1 MAKSDEMYP
10 RRERT
15 GMKRR
20 AFLGTILRT
29 GAAAGLGLH
38 AQAGCS
44 AEGPPWKVG
53 LVRAPGKGRPSKRLR
68 AGAAA
73 SKITPAKGVRLDGTI
88 MRIGP
93 VKEVHDDLYARAL
106 VLDDGRMRVTIVV
119 CDATFIEQVVL
130 DEAKELIRK
139 QAGLPASRVLASAT
153 HSHMAVRALAS
164 IAGDHPPN
172 RKYHKFLA
180 RQIAE
185 AVVRAVKNLAP
196 AQIGWGV
203 APKREFCHN
212 RRWIMKPGTIGPNPF
227 GQRIDK
233 VKMGGRPAKDRVKPA
248 GPIDPDL
255 SILSVQHADGRPL
268 ALLAN
273 YSVHYSG
280 MVRGQVSADY
290 FGAFA
295 ARVEEL
301 LGRDDGREPVV
312 AIMSNGTSG
321 DIGAARTDGGK
332 FEGMRKVGHIVA
344 DTAMTVYAKIQHRDR
359 VPLAMAESRITL
371 GVRRPDKK
379 RIEWAKLVQGGKWNK
394 PAHHWRDVY
403 AHNTLELSKYPQT
416 VSVKLQAIRVG
427 ELGIAACPCETFAE
441 TGLAIKKHSP
451 LKPTFTIELANGF
464 GGYLPPPAQHAL
476 GGYTT
481 WPAESSY
488 LEVQA
493 EPKIRAALLALL
505 TQVAA
510 DRPQEDT
517 R

>member
-1 MAKSDEMYP
+1 MTDSDEVSIQYK
-10 RRERT
+10 RT
-15 GMKRR
+15 GMERR

-29 GAAAGLGLH
+29 GAGAGLGLG
-38 AQAGCS
+38 AQTDCA
-44 AEGPPWKVG
+44 AEDSSRKVG
-53 LVRAPGKGRPSKRLR
+53 LAGAPGTGRPSKRLR

-93 VKEVHDDLYARAL
+93 VKTVHDDLYARAL
-106 VLDDGRMRVTIVV
+106 MLDDGRTRVAIVI
-119 CDATFIEQVVL
+119 CDATFIEQAVF

-139 QAGLPASRVLASAT
+139 QTGLSPGRVLAAAT
-153 HSHMAVRALAS
+153 HSHMAVRVLAS
-164 IAGDHPPN
+164 IARDHAPN
-172 RKYHKFLA
+172 RRYHKFLA
-180 RQIAE
+180 RQIAD
-185 AVVRAVKNLAP
+185 AVVRAARNLAP
-196 AQIGWGV
+196 AKVGWGV
-203 APKREFCHN
+203 APMKEFCQN
-212 RRWIMKPGTIGPNPF
+212 RRWIMKSGTVGPNPF
-227 GQRIDK
+227 GQRTDK
-233 VKMGGRPAKDRVKPA
+233 VTMGGRPANDRVRPA
-248 GPIDPDL
+248 GPIDPHL

-268 ALLAN
+268 ALLGN
-273 YSVHYSG
+273 YAVHYSG
-280 MVRGQVSADY
+280 MVRGHVSADY

-321 DIGAARTDGGK
+321 DIGAARVDRGS
-332 FEGMRKVGHIVA
+332 FEGMRKVGHSVA
-344 DTAMTVYAKIQHRDR
+344 ETAMAIYGKIQHHDR
-359 VPLAMAESRITL
+359 APLAMAESRITL
-371 GVRRPDKK
+371 GVRRPDRK
-379 RIEWAKLVQGGKWNK
+379 RIAWARLVQAGKWNK

-403 AHNTLELSKYPQT
+403 AHNTLELSKYPEA
-416 VSVKLQAIRVG
+416 VPLKLQAIRIG

-488 LEVQA
+488 LEIQA

-505 TQVAA
+505 TQVAP
-510 DRPQEDT
+510 DRSQEGT